1 MRSVK
6 TSAPTNLEL
15 VLKTLKEFGL
25 LLETDT
31 KLPSVAGLVA
41 GEAVRGSWWTHSRSH
56 EIFAVLQAVADHQQ
70 VLTAKLV
77 SGKVTF
83 VHRKLWSDVLS
94 IGAARESWQTQKLI
108 PAAKMLLDKI
118 DQKEMV
124 RTDIL
129 DWPPKFK
136 SVKVGQAVRELE
148 KRLLIHSEEFH
159 GESGAHAKLIETWD
173 HWTNRIDFKPKP
185 VAADDAKRRLEKRV
199 QLLNERF
206 GALAYLPWTR

>member
-1 MRSVK
+1 MK

-25 LLETDT
+25 LLETDA
-31 KLPSVAGLVA
+31 KFPSVSGLVA
-41 GEAVRGSWWTHSRSH
+41 GEAVRGSWWTHARSR
-56 EIFAVLQAVADHQQ
+56 EIFAVLQAVADHKQ
-70 VLTAKLV
+70 VLITKLV

-83 VHRKLWSDVLS
+83 VHRKLWPDILS
-94 IGAARESWQTQKLI
+94 VGAARESWQTQKLL
-108 PAAKMLLDKI
+108 PAAKMLLERI
-118 DQKEMV
+118 DQEKV
-124 RTDIL
+124 LRTDIL

-159 GESGAHAKLIETWD
+159 TESGAHAKFIETWD

-185 VAADDAKRRLEKRV
+185 VALDAAKRRLEKKV
-199 QLLNERF
+199 LLLNKRF
-206 GALAYLPWTR
+206 GAVAYLPWTR